1 MHGAAIKR
9 RTFISLLGA
18 VAAPFIA
25 IAFTGVVITSAQTQ
39 EFPSKNVTLMM
50 PYAAGGPG
58 DTLTRIIGQGM
69 GKILG
74 RQFLVENVAGAGGT
88 IGTAKVAASAP
99 DGYSLLVMHF
109 GHAANTALYRNLR
122 YDPIKDFEPIGM
134 IAESPMA
141 FVARK
146 DFSADNFKDFVAHVK
161 TNGEKVVHG
170 HAGIGSASHLCGL
183 LFLNAIDATVTIVPY
198 KGTGPA
204 LNDLN
209 GGQFDFMCDQTLNI
223 FQPVQGRLIKAYAA
237 TTKKRLAVLPDLP
250 TAAESGLPDFEIT
263 VWFGMWAPK
272 GTPKPVIDTLSAA
285 LQKALK
291 DPEVSNRWPQRGPR
305 QCLLKERGPKHCAL
319 ISSRRSTDG
328 LRSSR
333 RLVFPPIRAP
343 QMTALAERAAAS
355 GC

>member
-1 MHGAAIKR
+1 MFFK
-9 RTFISLLGA
+9 
-18 VAAPFIA
+18 IA
-25 IAFTGVVITSAQTQ
+25 IAIACAGFVVATSAQAQ

-58 DTLTRIIGQGM
+58 DTLTRIIAHGM
-69 GKILG
+69 GKVLS

-88 IGTAKVAASAP
+88 LGTAKVAASAP
-99 DGYSLLVMHF
+99 DGHSLLVMHF
-109 GHAANTALYRNLR
+109 GHAANTALYRNLH

-146 DFSADNFKDFVAHVK
+146 DFPANNFNEFVVHVK
-161 TNGEKVVHG
+161 TSREKVVHG
-170 HAGIGSASHLCGL
+170 HAGVGSASHLCGL
-183 LFLNAIDATVTIVPY
+183 LLLNAIEVTVTVVPY

-204 LNDLN
+204 LNDLI
-209 GGQFDFMCDQTLNI
+209 GGQFDFMCDQTLNV
-223 FQPVQGRLIKAYAA
+223 FQPAKGGLIKAYAA

-272 GTPKPVIDTLSAA
+272 GTPKPVIETLSAA

-291 DPEVSNRWPQRGPR
+291 DPEVSNRLAAAGA
-305 QCLLKERGPKHCAL
+305 ETV
-319 ISSRRSTDG
+319 SS
-328 LRSSR
+328 
-333 RLVFPPIRAP
+333 
-343 QMTALAERAAAS
+343 ERAQPEALRAHLKS
-355 GC
+355 EIDRWTPIIKEAGVSAD